1 MDLIDL
7 YLEHE
12 RDHPPLLLADIER
25 HPTSGSLDATSNLFN
40 FRIDFD
46 RQQVTIEEDGS
57 YFHDRDEDREM
68 VVGLAEFAGRLS
80 RARG

>member
-7 YLEHE
+7 YLQHE
-12 RDHPPLLLADIER
+12 RDHVSLLLAEVER
-25 HPTSGSLDATSNLFN
+25 REATGRLDATSNLFN

-46 RQQVTIEEDGS
+46 RQQVTIEEDGP

-68 VVGLAEFAGRLS
+68 VVGLPEFVSRLS
-80 RARG
+80 R